1 MVRAFGHGSDMDKS
15 RFAREVR
22 FPVVR
27 YLVITILL
35 TIYGGQV

>member
-1 MVRAFGHGSDMDKS
+1 MDKS

-22 FPVVR
+22 SPDVR
-27 YLVITILL
+27 YLVVTILL